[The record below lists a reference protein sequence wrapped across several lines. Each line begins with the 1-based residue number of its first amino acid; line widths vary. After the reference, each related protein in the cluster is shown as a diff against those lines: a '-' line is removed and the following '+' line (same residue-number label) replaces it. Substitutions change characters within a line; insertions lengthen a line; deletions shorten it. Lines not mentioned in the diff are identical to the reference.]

1 VSYAWSIKLY
11 NTIQQYTTIDAD
23 GSYPVRIVR
32 RNDEVGLDVVLP
44 QVGVTITA
52 VALLHLVVVAKVLQG
67 LLGDVN
73 PTKKGKVSFCY
84 DCYFII

>member
-1 VSYAWSIKLY
+1 
-11 NTIQQYTTIDAD
+11 
-23 GSYPVRIVR
+23 VRVVR
-32 RNDEVGLDVVLP
+32 RYDEVGLDVVLP

-73 PTKKGKVSFCY
+73 PTKKRK
-84 DCYFII
+84 DQLLL

>member
-1 VSYAWSIKLY
+1 MFPM
-11 NTIQQYTTIDAD
+11 IDAND
-23 GSYPVRIVR
+23 SYPVRVVR
-32 RNDEVGLDVVLP
+32 RYDEVGLDVVLP

-73 PTKKGKVSFCY
+73 PTKIGKVSFCY
-84 DCYFII
+84 DCYFIL

>member
-1 VSYAWSIKLY
+1 MRV
-11 NTIQQYTTIDAD
+11 
-23 GSYPVRIVR
+23 VR
-32 RNDEVGLDVVLP
+32 RYDEVGLDVVLL

-73 PTKKGKVSFCY
+73 PTKERK
-84 DCYFII
+84 DQLLL

>member
-1 VSYAWSIKLY
+1 
-11 NTIQQYTTIDAD
+11 
-23 GSYPVRIVR
+23 VRVVR
-32 RNDEVGLDVVLP
+32 RYDEVGLDVVLL

-73 PTKKGKVSFCY
+73 PTKERR
-84 DCYFII
+84 DQLLL